1 MHTVFEIKKNM
12 WKKSTNK
19 IKKKTKNYHE
29 WLYKK
34 IYNIIQEVSKS
45 KMGLIKIKSS
55 IYF

>member
-1 MHTVFEIKKNM
+1 M